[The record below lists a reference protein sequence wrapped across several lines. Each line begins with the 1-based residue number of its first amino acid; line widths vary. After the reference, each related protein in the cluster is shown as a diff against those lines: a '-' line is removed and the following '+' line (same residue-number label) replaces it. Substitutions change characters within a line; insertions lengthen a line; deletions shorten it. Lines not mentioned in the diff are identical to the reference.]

1 MRPPGSLAWQASST
15 KPGQAS
21 DIDTGGQVA
30 VTASGPGIGRSGVV
44 KLWSR
49 RYGCCGHG
57 AAMLDGQPAKL
68 QEAALV
74 LGARAIVFPVQAVPL
89 VILAS
94 DLSAR

>member
-1 MRPPGSLAWQASST
+1 
-15 KPGQAS
+15 
-21 DIDTGGQVA
+21 
-30 VTASGPGIGRSGVV
+30 
-44 KLWSR
+44 
-49 RYGCCGHG
+49 
-57 AAMLDGQPAKL
+57 MLDGQPAKL